1 VSEVKEAPRPRGRR
15 GPYAKSEAVRER
27 ILDACLAQ
35 FAELGFHGTTMKDV
49 AARAGISHTGLL
61 HHFSTKTEL
70 LDAVLRRRYDDA
82 ATVIMSVPR
91 RDVLAAQARVLHE
104 NTAQPGI
111 VQLHT
116 IISAEATSAS
126 HPAHEFFTRRLDDF
140 REYLTGAFA
149 DARAEGRLK
158 VDAAP
163 EQLANLYMAVQ
174 DGLQLQ
180 WSYNP
185 GAVDIE
191 QGVRTFLESIIDGDL
206 G

>member
-1 VSEVKEAPRPRGRR
+1 MTQTDDGPRQRRPR
-15 GPYAKSEAVRER
+15 GPYAKSDAVRAG
-27 ILDACLAQ
+27 ILDACLEVFAQ
-35 FAELGFHGTTMKDV
+35 FGFRGTTMKDV

-61 HHFSTKTEL
+61 HHFPTKAAL

-82 ATVIMSVPR
+82 AGVIMAVPR

-111 VQLHT
+111 IQLHT
-116 IISAEATSAS
+116 IISAEATSAD
-126 HPAHEFFTRRLDDF
+126 HPAHDFFAKRLDDF
-140 REYLTGAFA
+140 REYLTRAFE
-149 DARAEGRLK
+149 DAQAEGRLK
-158 VDAAP
+158 IDAEP
-163 EQLANLYMAVQ
+163 EQLSNLYMAVQ

-180 WSYNP
+180 WLYNP

-191 QGVRTFLESIIDGDL
+191 QGVRIFLSSIIEGDL